1 MNLRWSIL
9 HFFIY
14 IVQICW
20 NLDTHCASFVYGMHR
35 LSYQPALSIHFPFSI
50 FHSAQRKI
58 PLVSERD
65 FPLPA
70 WRIITSC
77 PFAVRDTLS
86 CRVIDGVPHARQ
98 HKEQAIRI
106 AHRIAEQRADTLP
119 GGEVSG
125 GQTGIRQHRRE
136 GAHDDLHPEHRI
148 PKPHLPVHS
157 TSSFSKSLMRWL
169 ATRTRSSSSAPCCLI
184 RVIKCAGTFFFS
196 PNTTASPQNAPTFVP
211 PI

>member
-20 NLDTHCASFVYGMHR
+20 NLDTVCTSFHTNLHYPFIFH
-35 LSYQPALSIHFPFSI
+35 SPFSI
-50 FHSAQRKI
+50 FYSAQRKI

-106 AHRIAEQRADTLP
+106 AHRISDLEKE
-119 GGEVSG
+119 EV
-125 GQTGIRQHRRE
+125 E
-136 GAHDDLHPEHRI
+136 
-148 PKPHLPVHS
+148 
-157 TSSFSKSLMRWL
+157 
-169 ATRTRSSSSAPCCLI
+169 
-184 RVIKCAGTFFFS
+184 
-196 PNTTASPQNAPTFVP
+196 
-211 PI
+211 

>member
-1 MNLRWSIL
+1 MFTVCTGFHANL
-9 HFFIY
+9 HYPFIF
-14 IVQICW
+14 
-20 NLDTHCASFVYGMHR
+20 HSP
-35 LSYQPALSIHFPFSI
+35 SSI

-106 AHRIAEQRADTLP
+106 AHRIAEQRADALP

-125 GQTGIRQHRRE
+125 SQTGIRQHRGER
-136 GAHDDLHPEHRI
+136 AHNNLHPEYRI
-148 PKPHLPVHS
+148 SKPHLPVHS

-169 ATRTRSSSSAPCCLI
+169 ATRTRSSSSATACSSLKV
-184 RVIKCAGTFFFS
+184 RVMRLLCFSTFFS
-196 PNTTASPQNAPTFVP
+196 SCSMR
-211 PI
+211 